1 MKDIRSVQVGYMDV
15 LEMYPL
21 DFEEFAL
28 AAGVADSIIEK
39 LQECFQNKTEVDG
52 MIHEYMMEL
61 FRLYLIVGGMPAA
74 VVKYLD
80 TNNLQEVVYEQK
92 NIVNLYKKDIAKYDP
107 ENKLYLEDIFDLIPS
122 ELNAKNKRFI
132 LKDLHQDFKLSRYRN
147 SFLWLANAGVAL
159 PTYNVEEPA
168 LPLRLNRQS
177 NLFKLFLCDV
187 GLLAATYANGIQLAL
202 LNGEKNINFG
212 AVFENAAA
220 QELVAHGYALYY
232 FNSKKQGELDF
243 VIEHEGN
250 VLPLEIKSGKDYTR
264 HNALSGVMANPDYHI
279 PAAFV
284 FHSGNVSVKEKITYY
299 PIYMMMFLRE
309 PELAQDLTYTP
320 DFGVLMG

>member
-1 MKDIRSVQVGYMDV
+1 
-15 LEMYPL
+15 
-21 DFEEFAL
+21 
-28 AAGVADSIIEK
+28 
-39 LQECFQNKTEVDG
+39 
-52 MIHEYMMEL
+52 MIHQKMMEL
-61 FRLYLIVGGMPAA
+61 FRLYLLVGGMPAA
-74 VVKYLD
+74 VECYLR
-80 TNNLQEVVYEQK
+80 TRNLYEVAQVQQS
-92 NIVNLYKKDIAKYDP
+92 ILTLYKKDIARYDP
-107 ENKLYLEDIFDLIPS
+107 QEKLYLEDIFDLIPS

-202 LNGEKNINFG
+202 LNGETNINYG

-220 QELVAHGYALYY
+220 QELTAHGFALYY

-243 VIEHEGN
+243 VVEHAGH

-264 HNALSGVMANPDYHI
+264 HNALSGVMENHACHI

-284 FHSGNVSVKEKITYY
+284 FHGGNVSVKERITYY
-299 PIYMMMFLRE
+299 PVYMLMFLRK
-309 PELAQDLTYTP
+309 PAPAPDMTYIP

>member
-1 MKDIRSVQVGYMDV
+1 MEHLQRCYDQKQEV
-15 LEMYPL
+15 EPL
-21 DFEEFAL
+21 
-28 AAGVADSIIEK
+28 
-39 LQECFQNKTEVDG
+39 
-52 MIHEYMMEL
+52 IHQKMMEL
-61 FRLYLIVGGMPAA
+61 FRLYLLVGGMPAA
-74 VVKYLD
+74 VECYLR
-80 TNNLQEVVYEQK
+80 TRNLYEVAQVQQS
-92 NIVNLYKKDIAKYDP
+92 ILTLYKKDIARYDP
-107 ENKLYLEDIFDLIPS
+107 QEKLYLEDIFDLIPS

-202 LNGEKNINFG
+202 LNGETNINYG

-220 QELVAHGYALYY
+220 QELTAHGFALYY

-243 VIEHEGN
+243 VVEHAGH

-264 HNALSGVMANPDYHI
+264 HNALSGVMANPAYHI

-284 FHSGNVSVKEKITYY
+284 FHGGNVSVREKITYY
-299 PIYMMMFLRE
+299 PVYMLMFLRKPE
-309 PELAQDLTYTP
+309 PEQGLTYTP

>member
-1 MKDIRSVQVGYMDV
+1 MACYLQTHNLYEVAQVQQ
-15 LEMYPL
+15 
-21 DFEEFAL
+21 
-28 AAGVADSIIEK
+28 SI
-39 LQECFQNKTEVDG
+39 LT
-52 MIHEYMMEL
+52 
-61 FRLYLIVGGMPAA
+61 
-74 VVKYLD
+74 
-80 TNNLQEVVYEQK
+80 
-92 NIVNLYKKDIAKYDP
+92 LYKKDIARYDP
-107 ENKLYLEDIFDLIPS
+107 KEKLYLEDIFDLIPS

-159 PTYNVEEPA
+159 PTYNVEEPT

-220 QELVAHGYALYY
+220 QELAAHGYALYY

-250 VLPLEIKSGKDYTR
+250 VLPIEIKSGKDYTR
-264 HNALSGVMANPDYHI
+264 HNALSGVMANPDYNI
-279 PAAFV
+279 SAAFV

-309 PELAQDLTYTP
+309 PELAQNLTYTP
-320 DFGVLMG
+320 DFGVLMR